1 MAESV
6 LILRQGAP
14 GALVFALAWDADST
28 PVDATGWTARCQIR
42 AREDPMATLLA
53 ELEVSVVLQSA
64 ASLAGAVTTFGLL
77 PDTDYWCAVAQWTA
91 EESLLWDWPYG
102 YSDVLLIDDT
112 GTERDFA
119 WAGILQMDK
128 AVTVNG

>member
-1 MAESV
+1 MAEST
-6 LILRQGAP
+6 LTLRQGAP
-14 GALVFALAWDADST
+14 GALAFPLVEDVDGT

-42 AREDPMATLLA
+42 AREDPTATLLA
-53 ELEVSVVLQSA
+53 ELETSVVLQSA
-64 ASLAGAVTTFGLL
+64 ASLAGAVAECRLL
-77 PDTDYWCAVAQWTA
+77 PDTDYWCAVVQWTA

-119 WAGILQMDK
+119 WAGILRVDK

>member
-14 GALVFALAWDADST
+14 GALAFPLMDADST

-42 AREDPMATLLA
+42 AREDPTATLLA
-53 ELEVSVVLQSA
+53 ELETDVVLQSA
-64 ASLAGAVTTFGLL
+64 ASLAGAVAECGLL
-77 PDTDYWCAVAQWTA
+77 PDTDYWCAVAQWTTA
-91 EESLLWDWPYG
+91 ESLAWTWTSG
-102 YSDVLLIDDT
+102 YSDVLVIDDT
-112 GTERDFA
+112 GDERGFA
-119 WAGILQMDK
+119 WAGILRVDK